1 VDALPEDISLFEERY
16 SRIYRFKETVDAKT
30 LEKLFKKHKL
40 PFKKK
45 TIKMLA
51 DAILKFT
58 NGKYTVREVYR
69 KIKTVFKQHQIGLT
83 INDIAEIYDLLEYN
97 DIVEC
102 VGSKEMMITE
112 KPEATIAPIIDNI
125 EAPTIPEI
133 PTIPD
138 ISKGGM
144 TLETLGGSVER
155 VEILKQ
161 AVIDIRTDME
171 ALKKEFESLFEELE
185 KETSQTIPQI
195 VNAKGKEILEE
206 AIKRGS
212 KKLFEKLFQ
221 MNEYIEAALT
231 STIEGV
237 PLVYISKYQNE
248 VITEGILA
256 TCLAVVLT
264 KSLDLPKDLNKGK
277 VQDITIYT
285 TNNIIILKPFMEEYF
300 IAFLVRKDALLG
312 LVLRDVDWILS
323 ELKKIIREII
333 NSIGVKS

>member
-1 VDALPEDISLFEERY
+1 MPEDISLFEERY
-16 SRIYRFKETVDAKT
+16 SRIYRFKEPVDAKT

-83 INDIAEIYDLLEYN
+83 INDIAEIYDWLEY
-97 DIVEC
+97 DDLVEC
-102 VGSKEMMITE
+102 IGSKEMMISE
-112 KPEATIAPIIDNI
+112 KPEATIAPIAEPI
-125 EAPTIPEI
+125 EAPTVPEV
-133 PTIPD
+133 PV
-138 ISKGGM
+138 ISNIDKGGM
-144 TLETLGGSVER
+144 TIETLSGSRER
-155 VEILKQ
+155 VEALKQ

-171 ALKKEFESLFEELE
+171 TLKSEFESLFEELE

-206 AIKRGS
+206 AIRRGS
-212 KKLFEKLFQ
+212 KKLFEKLFHI
-221 MNEYIEAALT
+221 NEYIEAALT
-231 STIEGV
+231 STIDGV
-237 PLVYISKYQNE
+237 PLVYLSKYSNE
-248 VITEGILA
+248 AITEGVLA

-264 KSLDLPKDLNKGK
+264 KSLDLPNDLNKGK
-277 VQDITIYT
+277 VQDVTIYT

-300 IAFLVRKDALLG
+300 IAFLVRKDAMLG
-312 LVLRDVDWILS
+312 LVLRDVDWILN
-323 ELKKIIREII
+323 ELKKIIKEIVG
-333 NSIGVKS
+333 SMGVKV